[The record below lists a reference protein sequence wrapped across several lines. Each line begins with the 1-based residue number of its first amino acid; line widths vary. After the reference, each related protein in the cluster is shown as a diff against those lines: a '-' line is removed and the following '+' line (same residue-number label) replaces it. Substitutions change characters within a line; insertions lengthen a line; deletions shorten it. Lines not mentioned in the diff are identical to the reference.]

1 MKSTSARSAAVAA
14 SLVVL
19 AALAACGDRVENTEM
34 PQPARANVEINRQG
48 MEGAKDAHDGVGVQN
63 KGDKAARVGFV
74 GSLGA
79 KGDTSVLDPD
89 VLIAEQVKAAL
100 ASHPDLASSSQVDVR
115 SREGEVT
122 LVGRAADPAARDRA
136 EVIARSV
143 PKVKSVDNQLTLG

>member
-1 MKSTSARSAAVAA
+1 MTSMCARRAGVAA

-34 PQPARANVEINRQG
+34 PQPAQANVEINRQG
-48 MEGAKDAHDGVGVQN
+48 MEGAKDSRDAVGVQN
-63 KGDKAARVGFV
+63 SGKGARDGYV

-100 ASHPDLASSSQVDVR
+100 ASHPDFGSSSKVDVH

-122 LVGRAADPAARDRA
+122 LVGRAPDPAARERA
-136 EVIARSV
+136 TAIARSV
-143 PKVKSVDNQLTLG
+143 PNVRGVDNQLTPG